1 MQFFVTM
8 ALGSPLAMGYITF
21 EGFSEDE
28 VREICKE
35 WLGRSWAFTYTEKEF
50 EGQPEKY
57 NLYEICR
64 NVKR

>member
-1 MQFFVTM
+1 MLYFVTM
-8 ALGSPLAMGYITF
+8 AFGSPLSGGYIIF

-28 VREICKE
+28 VRSMCRE
-35 WLGRSWAFTYTEKEF
+35 WLGRSWAFTYTEEEF
-50 EGQPEKY
+50 QGQTEKY